1 VVADL
6 FTVDDALLWVDTG
19 LCSVEL
25 LLTVLLVEEGV
36 LLWIVDCLWS
46 VAALLVL
53 FAGAAVEVCA
63 EDDLRT
69 ASVEVA
75 W

>member
-1 VVADL
+1 MVADL
-6 FTVDDALLWVDTG
+6 FTADEVLLWVDTG
-19 LCSVEL
+19 RCSVEL
-25 LLTVLLVEEGV
+25 LLTVLLAEDGV

-46 VAALLVL
+46 AAALLVL
-53 FAGAAVEVCA
+53 FDGTAVEVCA